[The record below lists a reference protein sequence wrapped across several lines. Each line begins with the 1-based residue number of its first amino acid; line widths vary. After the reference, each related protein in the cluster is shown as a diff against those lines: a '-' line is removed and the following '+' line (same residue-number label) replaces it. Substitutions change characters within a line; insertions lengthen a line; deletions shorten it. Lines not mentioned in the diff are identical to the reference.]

1 MMTMLAGAR
10 GDGGWKNLL
19 SELWCGEVKS
29 KMDHPPL
36 PKKGSN
42 MFKAFAVACLSCQR
56 QQEYVTSVHTYI
68 HMYSPHPDP
77 SLA

>member
-10 GDGGWKNLL
+10 GDGGGKSLL

-42 MFKAFAVACLSCQR
+42 IFKALAVACLR
-56 QQEYVTSVHTYI
+56 QQEYVTSVPTYI
-68 HMYSPHPDP
+68 HMY
-77 SLA
+77 